1 MPCSSSSSRSS
12 APTGDSGR
20 PIPPVAL
27 RPPFEAAPT
36 PAALPAL
43 RSPSPSSRVPLLPA
57 HFGSVPRSCHRRPPS
72 PVLSPAAQAPL
83 HRPLPAPAT
92 HLQTHRLPSLRSEP
106 TSPRTNILILSSP
119 ASRNAPPAKPI
130 PLQLLREPLRGRAF
144 RSNLRC
150 APISAPIPLAS
161 ARFARCALRLPKTP
175 LPHREPPAD
184 PSSASSQ
191 ARAGEAV
198 ADRRAATTPFPATAP
213 APNRRGRLP
222 PPRSPAPMAR
232 PLVHRPVAMVTA
244 ERSLFSHPTHLGCPP
259 SHSRDSLRRAA
270 PGREES
276 DRINVLSCRKR
287 QRPFQSLSQ
296 LIDMTTFSHRKEP
309 SWPPCAPRMRPRRT
323 CAPP

>member
-1 MPCSSSSSRSS
+1 MGRTAPRSGPCLAPHLPPAPPLHPAIPAGRS
-12 APTGDSGR
+12 
-20 PIPPVAL
+20 PVAL

-36 PAALPAL
+36 PTALPAL
-43 RSPSPSSRVPLLPA
+43 RSPSPSSRVASSPGT
-57 HFGSVPRSCHRRPPS
+57 HRSVPRSCRRRPSS
-72 PVLSPAAQAPL
+72 PVLSAAAQAPLL

-92 HLQTHRLPSLRSEP
+92 RLQAHRLPSLHSEP
-106 TSPRTNILILSSP
+106 TSPRTDILTLSGP

-244 ERSLFSHPTHLGCPP
+244 ERSLFSHPTHLGC
-259 SHSRDSLRRAA
+259 
-270 PGREES
+270 
-276 DRINVLSCRKR
+276 
-287 QRPFQSLSQ
+287 
-296 LIDMTTFSHRKEP
+296 SHRHARAWLR
-309 SWPPCAPRMRPRRT
+309 SASVCPPPLRSSVMGTRNHFVVHST
-323 CAPP
+323 C

>member
-1 MPCSSSSSRSS
+1 MGRTAPRSGPCLAPHLPPAPPLHPAIPAGRFPPWRSDHRSR
-12 APTGDSGR
+12 R
-20 PIPPVAL
+20 HRRRRL
-27 RPPFEAAPT
+27 
-36 PAALPAL
+36 
-43 RSPSPSSRVPLLPA
+43 SPSSGRSPQPSRAVSSPGTLRLRVP
-57 HFGSVPRSCHRRPPS
+57 FPPS
-72 PVLSPAAQAPL
+72 PTVSLSLPSAAAQAPL
-83 HRPLPAPAT
+83 HRPPPASSAR
-92 HLQTHRLPSLRSEP
+92 LQTRRLPPLRFEP
-106 TSPRTNILILSSP
+106 TAPRTNILILSGP

-198 ADRRAATTPFPATAP
+198 AGRRAATTPLPATAP

-244 ERSLFSHPTHLGCPP
+244 ERSLFSHPTHLGC
-259 SHSRDSLRRAA
+259 
-270 PGREES
+270 
-276 DRINVLSCRKR
+276 
-287 QRPFQSLSQ
+287 
-296 LIDMTTFSHRKEP
+296 SHRHARAWLR
-309 SWPPCAPRMRPRRT
+309 SASVCPPPLRSSVMGTRNHFVVHST
-323 CAPP
+323 C